1 MKQNLR
7 KLQERLV
14 GNFDRHNGNWGFLI
28 NESSKIEITP
38 IYDCASC
45 LYPQLP
51 NERIEQII
59 NDKSEMESRVFVF
72 PSSTLKIN
80 AKKINYFEYISS
92 LQNEDCNQSLLKM
105 FHKINM
111 QKIYSA
117 YPNTERIIGNL
128 PQDWQNIIKN
138 KKGEKEIIDAIDDFI
153 STRDI
158 SKFKAEL
165 DKIFNQE
172 VKVEKLN
179 QGKYGVVYK
188 ISTLNSIDICLKI
201 YHNKGKSKD
210 SEIEKKRHGKLI
222 EVQNL
227 AFANQHSDNFVK
239 MYLGRIG
246 IENKNDAFILTQYLG
261 KGVKIDKINLDRE
274 DDDYEFRALDN
285 HSDNYKK
292 CGKRKIIIDAGAII
306 IIKKSTGDI
315 VSDF

>member
-45 LYPQLP
+45 LYPQLT

-111 QKIYSA
+111 
-117 YPNTERIIGNL
+117 
-128 PQDWQNIIKN
+128 
-138 KKGEKEIIDAIDDFI
+138 
-153 STRDI
+153 
-158 SKFKAEL
+158 
-165 DKIFNQE
+165 
-172 VKVEKLN
+172 
-179 QGKYGVVYK
+179 
-188 ISTLNSIDICLKI
+188 
-201 YHNKGKSKD
+201 
-210 SEIEKKRHGKLI
+210 
-222 EVQNL
+222 
-227 AFANQHSDNFVK
+227 
-239 MYLGRIG
+239 
-246 IENKNDAFILTQYLG
+246 
-261 KGVKIDKINLDRE
+261 
-274 DDDYEFRALDN
+274 
-285 HSDNYKK
+285 
-292 CGKRKIIIDAGAII
+292 
-306 IIKKSTGDI
+306 
-315 VSDF
+315 